1 MLSVQLELKELQEKY
16 CLCDLSLLISRRV
29 AKAEMLLQDDGE
41 VSKLE
46 EECNW
51 FRNETNRLQ
60 THSTSMQHDIHVR
73 LSFLFLAPNASPHSI
88 SLSRLSVS
96 LSLSL
101 SPYLHLSEQA
111 LRTRLTA
118 LKDQNQYLSSQ
129 LKAVMKRSRVLEV
142 ILVMV
147 LAPS

>member
-16 CLCDLSLLISRRV
+16 VFTDVTLSMNLIRPSSPLRV

-60 THSTSMQHDIHVR
+60 THSTSMQHDIHVI
-73 LSFLFLAPNASPHSI
+73 LLTSHLAHC
-88 SLSRLSVS
+88 
-96 LSLSL
+96 
-101 SPYLHLSEQA
+101 QF
-111 LRTRLTA
+111 
-118 LKDQNQYLSSQ
+118 
-129 LKAVMKRSRVLEV
+129 
-142 ILVMV
+142 
-147 LAPS
+147 